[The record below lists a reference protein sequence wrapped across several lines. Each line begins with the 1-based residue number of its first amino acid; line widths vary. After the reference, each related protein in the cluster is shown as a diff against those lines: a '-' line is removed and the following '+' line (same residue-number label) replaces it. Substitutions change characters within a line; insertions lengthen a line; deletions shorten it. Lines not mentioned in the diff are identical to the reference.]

1 MDDIKLAFKDA
12 NMNEAEIETLFKDID
27 YCHHGEINYSKFL
40 TICVDRRKVISRQ
53 NLLFAF
59 HHFEEST
66 KGFITTESLI
76 ECFKR
81 EGKLLKQEEVT
92 EIMKDVQHKDK
103 T

>member
-1 MDDIKLAFKDA
+1 MEDIKLAFKDA
-12 NMNEAEIETLFKDID
+12 NMNDTEIETLFKDID

-40 TICVDRRKVISRQ
+40 TICVDRRKVISKH

-59 HHFEEST
+59 HHFEESE

-81 EGKLLKQEEVT
+81 EGKLLK
-92 EIMKDVQHKDK
+92 
-103 T
+103 